1 MTKSKPHSPRQ
12 SEDGSILSS
21 LDSNEIKRLAEGL
34 VQYKKQLD
42 REASS
47 PRKNEILELLE
58 KMKLELLDDVSE
70 WLGSDIPSEDT
81 EDYEAWQD
89 RLHEIEQISSFADI
103 NAYLENLGQD
113 TAEFFE
119 SWEVRFDESSG
130 NVEFQSLS

>member
-1 MTKSKPHSPRQ
+1 MTKSKPHSPGQ
-12 SEDGSILSS
+12 SEDGSIVSS
-21 LDSNEIKRLAEGL
+21 LDSKEIKELAKRL
-34 VQYKKQLD
+34 VQYKKVRD
-42 REASS
+42 RESSS
-47 PRKNEILELLE
+47 PKKKDMSELLE

-89 RLHEIEQISSFADI
+89 RLHEIKQISSFADI
-103 NAYLENLGQD
+103 NVYLENLGQN

>member
-1 MTKSKPHSPRQ
+1 
-12 SEDGSILSS
+12 
-21 LDSNEIKRLAEGL
+21 LAEGL
-34 VQYKKQLD
+34 VQYKQQLD
-42 REASS
+42 REASN
-47 PRKNEILELLE
+47 PRKNEILELLG

-89 RLHEIEQISSFADI
+89 RLREIEQISSFADI
-103 NAYLENLGQD
+103 NVYLENLGQD